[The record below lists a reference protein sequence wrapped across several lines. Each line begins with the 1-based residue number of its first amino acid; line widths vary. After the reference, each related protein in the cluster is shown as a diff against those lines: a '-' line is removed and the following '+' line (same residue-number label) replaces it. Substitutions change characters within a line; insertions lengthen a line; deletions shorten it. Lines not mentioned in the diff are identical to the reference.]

1 MSLQKGN
8 FILVDYV
15 AKVKETGEVF
25 DTTLEE
31 TAKKEHLF
39 KEGDIYE
46 PKLVVIGEGWV
57 IKALDENLTTME
69 VDKAAVVEIPP
80 DKAFGPRDPEKVKRI
95 PLRQLLAKDIT
106 PTLGKRVEYGGKT
119 ATVRAVGAGRV
130 LLDFNPPLAG
140 KTLVYDAT
148 VKKKLETKD
157 EKIAALIHRR
167 IPAVEQGKFKF
178 VLKPKIVSIE
188 MPEEAFYL
196 EGIQIAK
203 RGIAADIQRFLEG
216 ITTVKFAETFKAE
229 PKKTE
234 TKPETAEAKKT
245 EAEAKKTE
253 VKPEE
258 KAEKETA
265 EEAPKETKTEQTAEA
280 GAKT

>member
-8 FILVDYV
+8 FILVEYV
-15 AKVKETGEVF
+15 ARVKETGEVF

-31 TAKKEHLF
+31 TAKKEHMY

-80 DKAFGPRDPEKVKRI
+80 DKAFGPRDPEKVKRV

-140 KTLVYDAT
+140 KTLVYDTT
-148 VKKKLETKD
+148 VKKKLETKN

-167 IPAVEQGKFKF
+167 IPAVGQDKFQF
-178 VLKPKIVSIE
+178 TVKPKIVNIE

-203 RGIAADIQRFLEG
+203 RGIATDIHRFLEG
-216 ITTVKFAETFKAE
+216 TTTVKFSEAFKAEPKKTEAKPEKEAE

-234 TKPETAEAKKT
+234 TKPEKEATEEQKAERP
-245 EAEAKKTE
+245 AETE
-253 VKPEE
+253 VK
-258 KAEKETA
+258 T
-265 EEAPKETKTEQTAEA
+265 
-280 GAKT
+280 

>member
-31 TAKKEHLF
+31 TAKKEHMY

-69 VDKAAVVEIPP
+69 VDKPAVVEIPP
-80 DKAFGPRDPEKVKRI
+80 DKAFGPRDPEKVKRV

-119 ATVRAVGAGRV
+119 ATVRAIGAGRV

-140 KTLVYDAT
+140 KTLVYDTT
-148 VKKKLETKD
+148 VKKKLETVN

-167 IPAVEQGKFKF
+167 IPAVEQGKFQF
-178 VLKPKIVSIE
+178 TVKPKTVNIE

-196 EGIQIAK
+196 EGVQLAK
-203 RGIAADIQRFLEG
+203 RGIATDIHRFLEG

-234 TKPETAEAKKT
+234 AKPEKER
-245 EAEAKKTE
+245 
-253 VKPEE
+253 
-258 KAEKETA
+258 EKEPA
-265 EEAPKETKTEQTAEA
+265 KEQKTEQAAEA
-280 GAKT
+280 EVKT